1 MQGAE
6 GGGLLHDIQLAEVN
20 HILVKINVTAEETT
34 AATET
39 ERQGTVVKGVFVQPC
54 SKRPSIEKSP

>member
-6 GGGLLHDIQLAEVN
+6 GGGLLHNIQLAEVN
-20 HILVKINVTAEETT
+20 HILVKINVTAEGKT

-39 ERQGTVVKGVFVQPC
+39 ERQRMAVKGVFVQPC
-54 SKRPSIEKSP
+54 SRRLSVDNSP

>member
-6 GGGLLHDIQLAEVN
+6 GGGLLQNIQLAEVN
-20 HILVKINVTAEETT
+20 HIIVKINVTAEGKT

-39 ERQGTVVKGVFVQPC
+39 ER
-54 SKRPSIEKSP
+54 